1 MIILMIVILTSQQ
14 NQHGLIKWFLMNW
27 YNIIKGESDGGTCYP
42 DAYRWMM
49 KNDGYG
55 TKSASTKSAK
65 LAHATVTGTGGGIE
79 GVEYGHAFI
88 LINDSFVI
96 DVATGN
102 EVGFPKD
109 VYYKTGNVKDVKL
122 YTFNEM
128 LQAALSTGH
137 YGPWH

>member
-1 MIILMIVILTSQQ
+1 MVWID
-14 NQHGLIKWFLMNW
+14 
-27 YNIIKGESDGGTCYP
+27 IIKQSGGGTCYP
-42 DAYRWMM
+42 DAYNWMM
-49 KNDGYG
+49 DNFGGFSSDTSNRREG
-55 TKSASTKSAK
+55 AK

-88 LINDSFVI
+88 LINDNYVI
-96 DVATGN
+96 DVATGK

-109 VYYKTGNVKDVKL
+109 VYYKVGNVKDVKL

-128 LQAALSTGH
+128 IQAALTSGH

>member
-1 MIILMIVILTSQQ
+1 MS
-14 NQHGLIKWFLMNW
+14 W
-27 YNIIKGESDGGTCYP
+27 YNIIKGKNDGGTCYP

-49 KNDGYG
+49 NNTHSMGD
-55 TKSASTKSAK
+55 SAK

-88 LINDSFVI
+88 LINNGFVI
-96 DVATGN
+96 DVATGS

-122 YTFNEM
+122 YTFDEM
-128 LQAALSTGH
+128 LKVSMAEGT
-137 YGPWH
+137 YGPWD